1 MCSPSLSLASFS
13 RALFSM
19 RDYESS
25 IANIQLI
32 QQQTQAQVDACAQ
45 EMNALDTEVSACEA
59 AYGEK
64 QEAIALAAE
73 RLALRSTRP
82 ARELVQDPAQRALAN
97 ELAELKSA
105 SRLIEG
111 SASKL
116 LADKARLAS
125 MISVLQDTLALK
137 ENSLQVEEAGKPTM
151 EVLAEL
157 CAGSVA
163 ELPPTAAF
171 HSTFARPI
179 TALPAHRLSLSRVYA
194 TR

>member
-1 MCSPSLSLASFS
+1 MKSVVFALLIPCGSILSALAGTLMAMGRCKQRYH
-13 RALFSM
+13 RALFLGWLLSAVGVLNVM
-19 RDYESS
+19 LIF
-25 IANIQLI
+25 IAIW
-32 QQQTQAQVDACAQ
+32 
-45 EMNALDTEVSACEA
+45 
-59 AYGEK
+59 
-64 QEAIALAAE
+64 
-73 RLALRSTRP
+73 P
-82 ARELVQDPAQRALAN
+82 AD
-97 ELAELKSA
+97 ELAELKSG

-111 SASKL
+111 SAAKL

-137 ENSLQVEEAGKPTM
+137 ENSLKVEEAGKPTM
-151 EVLAEL
+151 DVLAEL

-171 HSTFARPI
+171 HSSFARPI